1 MNQATVIADS
11 VTIRGHRLITIEV
24 TLPRCVLA
32 EFNTHRT
39 HSRNSAS
46 SRAIPAHRLISA
58 ITSAPFIPTWTAAN
72 RGMVASGLLADIE
85 GQHVAD
91 QATTLWLA
99 ARDAMVR
106 FTAELTALGVAK
118 QDANRL
124 LEPFTFTTIVATAT
138 EQAWRWFFGL
148 RDSEQADP
156 KFAVPARMMHEAYKA
171 SKPRPLRDGDWHLPY
186 IGDADIAAVRRDY
199 GFCDVPHLDDLSAT
213 DRTEVQQT
221 LAKMSAA
228 RCARISYLRQHEERE
243 LSDELLRHHELVRM
257 RHWSPTEH
265 QAPRNASAVRAGSRQ

>member
-1 MNQATVIADS
+1 M
-11 VTIRGHRLITIEV
+11 
-24 TLPRCVLA
+24 
-32 EFNTHRT
+32 
-39 HSRNSAS
+39 
-46 SRAIPAHRLISA
+46 
-58 ITSAPFIPTWTAAN
+58 
-72 RGMVASGLLADIE
+72 
-85 GQHVAD
+85 
-91 QATTLWLA
+91 
-99 ARDAMVR
+99 
-106 FTAELTALGVAK
+106 
-118 QDANRL
+118 

-228 RCARISYLRQHEERE
+228 RCPRISYLRQHEERE

-265 QAPRNASAVRAGSRQ
+265 QARANSLSVGGRGGNLGAGWDQHRHIIGDGYAESGGPYSVTIGTATDETSHG